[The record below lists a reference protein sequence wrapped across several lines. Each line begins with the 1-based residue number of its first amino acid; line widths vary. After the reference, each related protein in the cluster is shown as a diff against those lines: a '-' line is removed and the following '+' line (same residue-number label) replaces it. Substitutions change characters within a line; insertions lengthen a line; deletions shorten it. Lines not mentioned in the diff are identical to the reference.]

1 MPRIEHFARETGI
14 KVHLLAVLA
23 IDMLRR
29 AMITLRSKSTRAG
42 AHALLM
48 CLMLAVAGC
57 RDGRPT
63 RVSVSG
69 FVLIDG
75 QPLKRGVI
83 KFVPAGG
90 RPSVGNIE
98 AGGRFTLT
106 CYDGGDGAIP
116 GTHRVQVSANRV
128 ISNTKIEWYAPTKYA
143 DFRTSEL
150 RVEITEPVD
159 DLRIELSSGGQ
170 KLPFI
175 EG

>member
-1 MPRIEHFARETGI
+1 
-14 KVHLLAVLA
+14 
-23 IDMLRR
+23 
-29 AMITLRSKSTRAG
+29 MIALRSMFSVAF
-42 AHALLM
+42 AYSLLVWII
-48 CLMLAVAGC
+48 LSLVGC
-57 RDGRPT
+57 GDGRPT
-63 RVSVSG
+63 RVPVSG
-69 FVLIDG
+69 IVLIDG
-75 QPLKRGVI
+75 QPLKRGLV
-83 KFVPAGG
+83 KFVPENG

-98 AGGRFTLT
+98 GDGRFTLT

-150 RVEITEPVD
+150 RVDVIEPVD

-170 KLPFI
+170 KFPFI